1 MTAAAGALDDPRL
14 AAQALGLLFVAGAA
28 IGLVSLL
35 LPHPPH
41 ANVPGLYSNVG
52 LAFAGGIAL
61 LIGARRIRPWML
73 HVALVSGTLLIAR
86 AVVLSGE
93 GVSFYSVWFI
103 WVGLYAFYFFSRR
116 AAVTHLTF
124 TSLVYAATL
133 INNTPSSPVARW
145 LTTVATLIVAGG
157 FIDTLVRRARDQA
170 TAAAASAKQMVLVS
184 ELAHEL
190 AELSD
195 GQAARQA
202 LCAGVVRVTGASA
215 AALWEAD
222 GQGTGLEITAA
233 TREHRIS
240 AAIPFAGPSHG
251 VIEAYVTGRPPAGG
265 SPHPTASPEGIEAS
279 SAFWQPILRDQ
290 LTVAVLEL
298 DFPRSV
304 SLEDG
309 PTLTLTNLLAVE
321 AAVTLQR
328 VALLSE
334 LQTTARTDEL
344 TGLPNRRAWQEQLPR
359 QLIAAGRSGA
369 VVSLAMIDLD
379 HFKRFNDTRGH
390 QAGDRLLKEIAG
402 AWTAELRPGD
412 LLVRYG
418 GEEFALALPRCAPA
432 DALAIVERLRSQI
445 PDRQTCSAGIVYWD
459 GRESTA
465 ELVSRADDALYQAK
479 RGGRN
484 QSVIVE
490 PTNTEAISTPTSADE
505 PTELV
510 NDQR

>member
-279 SAFWQPILRDQ
+279 SAFWQPIVRDQ